1 MAQINA
7 PALQN
12 LRAAGGLR
20 PHRRFN
26 PAAGTGGGPLRKFPD
41 SIGLGDDNVCFGL
54 GTVTAA
60 GAGSQTLTGNV
71 SREMVLRDLVI
82 AAGSVRG
89 RVTAI
94 TAAGDALLQGG
105 SVPVEMFSPSNLKR
119 PEFGIPVYTGTVTV
133 TLTVDAAATIDA
145 GFSID

>member
-7 PALQN
+7 PALGN
-12 LRAAGGLR
+12 LRAQGGLR

-26 PAAGTGGGPLRKFPD
+26 PSAGAFGGPLRKFPD
-41 SIGLGDDNVCFGL
+41 TIGLGDDNVVFGL
-54 GTVTAA
+54 GSVVAA

-82 AAGSVRG
+82 AAGAVRG
-89 RVTAI
+89 RVSAI

-105 SVPVEMFSPSNLKR
+105 TVPLEMFAPANLKR

-133 TLTVDAAATIDA
+133 TFTVDAAATIDA
-145 GFSID
+145 GFAID